1 MNSFG
6 RLYRISIF
14 GESHGKSVGILI
26 DGCTPGIKLNEDDFI
41 IDLNRRKA
49 GEFGTTKRIEQDIPQ
64 IKSGVFN
71 GYTTGAPILVQFENN
86 NTNSSAYE
94 KIKDIPRPGHSDF
107 TASKKYNE
115 FNDYRGGGHFS
126 GRISLGLV
134 AGGVIAKKM
143 LSSVNLKAVV
153 LDNEKE
159 SLKDRIKRAEDLGD
173 SVGAVIEC
181 RASDLEIGLGE
192 PFFDSVESNLSHL
205 VFSIP
210 GVKGVEFGDGFSLTK
225 KTGSEV
231 NDLIINKNGVTKTN
245 HSGGI
250 NGGITNGNELV
261 FRIAVKPTSS
271 ILKTQKTINLKTGGI
286 ADLRIEGRH
295 DTCFALRVPVI
306 LEAVTAIV
314 LSDFFLIRASGRQ

>member
-41 IDLNRRKA
+41 FDLNRRKA
-49 GEFGTTKRIEQDIPQ
+49 GEFGTTKRIEHDIPQ

-71 GYTTGAPILVQFENN
+71 DYTTGAPILIQFENN
-86 NTNSSAYE
+86 NIKASAYE

-107 TASKKYNE
+107 TASKKYNN

-134 AGGVIAKKM
+134 AGGVIAKKI
-143 LSSVNLKAVV
+143 LSSVNIKAVV

-159 SLKDRIKRAEDLGD
+159 PLKDRIKRAEELGD

-181 RASDLEIGLGE
+181 RVSGLEIGLGE

-205 VFSIP
+205 IFSIP

-225 KTGSEV
+225 KTGKEV
-231 NDLIINKNGVTKTN
+231 NDLIINKNGMTKTN

-250 NGGITNGNELV
+250 NGGITNGNDLV
-261 FRIAVKPTSS
+261 FRIAVKPASS
-271 ILKTQKTINLKTGGI
+271 ILKTQKTINLKTGEI
-286 ADLRIEGRH
+286 ADLKIEGRH

-314 LSDFFLIRASGRQ
+314 LCDFFLIRASGRQ